1 MPSVL
6 IVDEHAVARL
16 GLIRLL
22 GEELDHPSFGAAATD
37 KAALRELA
45 KRPWDLVVLEIATSR
60 HDGLELL
67 QQVRSKYPHIPVLVV
82 SMYQEYQY
90 EDRARKL
97 GAAGYL
103 CKSAT
108 RAALLEGVRA
118 ALAGKSPAPGAPRS
132 GRPELSARERK
143 VLESV
148 ASGKR
153 TSQIAA
159 DLHLSA
165 KTVSTYRRRILDKL
179 GLHCTADLIAYALDH
194 QPSRPPHTGPLP
206 EGSGPRRAR

>member
-1 MPSVL
+1 MMPSVL
-6 IVDEHAVARL
+6 IIDEHAFARL

-22 GEELDHPSFGAAATD
+22 GEALEHASFGAAATH

-45 KRPWDLVVLEIATSR
+45 KRPWDLVVLEIAASR
-60 HDGLELL
+60 HDGLEFLRK
-67 QQVRSKYPHIPVLVV
+67 VCSNYPYIPVLVV
-82 SMYQEYQY
+82 SMYQKYQY

-97 GAAGYL
+97 GAAGYV

-108 RAALLEGVRA
+108 RAALLEAVRA
-118 ALAGKSPAPGAPRS
+118 ALACKAPAPGAPPPA
-132 GRPELSARERK
+132 GVELSARERK

-179 GLHCTADLIAYALDH
+179 GLQCTADLIAYALDH
-194 QPSRPPHTGPLP
+194 QPSRPPET
-206 EGSGPRRAR
+206 EPRP